1 LRKPIA
7 PGTKAADPI
16 NGSAATFAR
25 PNWRENPPSTKEDAE
40 RISSGTVP
48 KNIAVHSTGKRL
60 ATAVE
65 AAAMIH
71 FFQVMDRET
80 TDSDGEDI
88 SEKSEKIGG
97 FGRIGVRV
105 DFSNRTFLKNLTFS
119 IGMTDSERSP
129 T

>member
-1 LRKPIA
+1 
-7 PGTKAADPI
+7 
-16 NGSAATFAR
+16 
-25 PNWRENPPSTKEDAE
+25 
-40 RISSGTVP
+40 VP

-60 ATAVE
+60 AIAVE